1 MNNIT
6 GITKRDIFDLF
17 FKGLNIDILW
27 DTQKIIY
34 PYYGRLSELEF
45 LKRLYPL
52 EQMPSSDPRFMNAEG
67 DIWQHTVNNDDYPFC
82 WIFDDDRFP
91 LKNGNDEDFLRFLCE
106 IFHPIVRNEEK
117 DWFSFLKKLNELLRN
132 DGYELYSYQQISN
145 RDIYNWRI
153 YTDKQSPIFVP
164 FSERHKKDILQKK
177 ISLSIKLK
185 AREQIFQVL
194 NKYNFT
200 YQETD
205 ETGWNYNMTVGDCVF
220 SELRQFYEL
229 KCYNDQGEYIP
240 TANMKDFVCKN
251 SPFKVFD
258 IIESFSHHYEDKFI
272 SEINTI
278 LSLNEM
284 PFYLSKEEGIVSSYD
299 LKLDGKIISSIHEIG
314 LKELLQES
322 QSYFDKNQKNI
333 AVEKIWD
340 AFERLKTY
348 YSPTLDKKK
357 SCIKII
363 SNISHNNVDY
373 EEIFNQEFQELT
385 NIGNRFRIRHHEIG
399 KIEIIDPNYY
409 DYLYHRCLSLIILSI
424 KYL

>member
-194 NKYNFT
+194 NK
-200 YQETD
+200 
-205 ETGWNYNMTVGDCVF
+205 
-220 SELRQFYEL
+220 S
-229 KCYNDQGEYIP
+229 
-240 TANMKDFVCKN
+240 
-251 SPFKVFD
+251 
-258 IIESFSHHYEDKFI
+258 
-272 SEINTI
+272 
-278 LSLNEM
+278 
-284 PFYLSKEEGIVSSYD
+284 IV
-299 LKLDGKIISSIHEIG
+299 
-314 LKELLQES
+314 
-322 QSYFDKNQKNI
+322 
-333 AVEKIWD
+333 
-340 AFERLKTY
+340 R
-348 YSPTLDKKK
+348 
-357 SCIKII
+357 
-363 SNISHNNVDY
+363 
-373 EEIFNQEFQELT
+373 
-385 NIGNRFRIRHHEIG
+385 
-399 KIEIIDPNYY
+399 
-409 DYLYHRCLSLIILSI
+409 
-424 KYL
+424 

>member
-17 FKGLNIDILW
+17 SKGLNIDILW

-205 ETGWNYNMTVGDCVF
+205 ETGWNYNTTVGDCVF

-278 LSLNEM
+278 LSLNEI

-373 EEIFNQEFQELT
+373 EEIFNC
-385 NIGNRFRIRHHEIG
+385 R
-399 KIEIIDPNYY
+399 Y
-409 DYLYHRCLSLIILSI
+409 
-424 KYL
+424 